1 MTNTNQNAAF
11 LRNFA
16 RGASTDIDAVYSNP
30 AGLAFLKKDGLHVS
44 FNVQSASQERTI
56 TSTFAPFAANG
67 GNVTKKFE
75 GDASAPFVPSLQVAY
90 KKNKWVFSGSFAV
103 DRPFL

>member
-1 MTNTNQNAAF
+1 MKRIVISITSLLLTSSVFAGGLLTNTNQNAAF

-56 TSTFAPFAANG
+56 T
-67 GNVTKKFE
+67 
-75 GDASAPFVPSLQVAY
+75 
-90 KKNKWVFSGSFAV
+90 
-103 DRPFL
+103 